1 MVRSWANLYKKRNND
16 SNIFQQNL
24 IKSRSYHMI
33 LVFYIKHW
41 KILLVTLDLT
51 HSVMNKLRYLLLI
64 LPVMLLFSCNSSKNT
79 VANSSTDE
87 TSLQEKNRANIELL
101 TRIRRLPGVIL
112 KNGKPAINKNSN
124 TVAPYGSG
132 EPLYVLNGQI
142 IGNSFQSID
151 ELVHSYNVKSV
162 KVLSDSDA
170 AFYGSQAASGV
181 IAVTTY

>member
-1 MVRSWANLYKKRNND
+1 M
-16 SNIFQQNL
+16 F
-24 IKSRSYHMI
+24 
-33 LVFYIKHW
+33 
-41 KILLVTLDLT
+41 
-51 HSVMNKLRYLLLI
+51 KLKYLLLI
-64 LPVMLLFSCNSSKNT
+64 LPVILLFSCNSSKKT
-79 VANSSTDE
+79 VASSSSEEIT
-87 TSLQEKNRANIELL
+87 LQEKNRANLELL
-101 TRIRRLPGVIL
+101 TRIRRLPGVVL
-112 KNGKPAINKNSN
+112 KNGKPAITKNSN